1 MNTEEI
7 KNSITS
13 NAIPVEALAMAL
25 LPLGLCIVHRD
36 VVSEALGLVQT
47 TDDADG
53 LMDESL
59 NQLEDRLIAAL
70 TGKSS

>member
-7 KNSITS
+7 KTSITS
-13 NAIPVEALAMAL
+13 NTIPVEALAMAL

-47 TDDADG
+47 VEDEEG
-53 LMDESL
+53 LSGDL
-59 NQLEDRLIAAL
+59 LARLECKLTAAL
-70 TGKSS
+70 AGSAA

>member
-7 KNSITS
+7 KTSITS
-13 NAIPVEALAMAL
+13 NTIPVEALAMAL

-47 TDDADG
+47 VEDEEG
-53 LMDESL
+53 LSRDLLS
-59 NQLEDRLIAAL
+59 QLEDRLIAAL
-70 TGKSS
+70 TGVAA

>member
-7 KNSITS
+7 KTSITT

-47 TDDADG
+47 TDDEEG
-53 LMDESL
+53 LSRDL
-59 NQLEDRLIAAL
+59 LDQLENRLTAAL
-70 TGKSS
+70 TGSAA